1 MKMKLEHKE
10 IFTHDLETTA
20 ELLMREHN
28 RIIFVWDKNLNS
40 SDCWHVLTDSEHTDA
55 ELDRQMLERMKNLK

>member
-1 MKMKLEHKE
+1 MKKIDHTE
-10 IFTHDLETTA
+10 IFTHELETTA

-40 SDCWHVLTDSEHTDA
+40 SDCWQVLTDSEQTDT
-55 ELDRQMLERMKNLK
+55 ELDMQMLERMKNLK